1 VTVTVRRAQGPREI
15 ADAIALRSAV
25 FVEEQ
30 GVPVEE
36 DLDGRDDEALH
47 LVAVDGAGTVVGTC
61 RLLVDGPT
69 LKLGRMAV
77 AVPSRRQG
85 IGLRLLDLA
94 DDEAASTGAE
104 RIVLGAQVS
113 AVRLYEQAGYST
125 RSGVFLDAGIEH
137 VWMEKQRA

>member
-1 VTVTVRRAQGPREI
+1 MTVTVRCAQDPREI

-25 FVEEQ
+25 FVDEQ

-36 DLDGRDDEALH
+36 DVDGRDDEAVH
-47 LVAVDGAGTVVGTC
+47 LVAVDDAGAVVGTC
-61 RLLVDGPT
+61 RLLADGPT

-77 AVPSRRQG
+77 AAPARRQG

-94 DDEAASTGAE
+94 DAQAESSGAE

-113 AVRLYEQAGYST
+113 AVPLYEQAGYRT
-125 RSGVFLDAGIEH
+125 RSAVFLDAGIEH

>member
-1 VTVTVRRAQGPREI
+1 MTVTVRCAQGPREI
-15 ADAIALRSAV
+15 ADAMALRSAV

-30 GVPVEE
+30 GVPAHE
-36 DLDGRDDEALH
+36 DVDGRDDEALH
-47 LVAVDGAGTVVGTC
+47 LVAVDDAGTVVVTC

-77 AVPSRRQG
+77 AVTARRQG

-94 DDEAASTGAE
+94 DAEATSAGVE

-113 AVRLYEQAGYST
+113 AVPLYEQAGYTT
-125 RSGVFLDAGIEH
+125 RSDVFLDAGIEH

>member
-1 VTVTVRRAQGPREI
+1 MTVTVRRAQGPREI

-30 GVPVEE
+30 GVPAHE
-36 DLDGRDDEALH
+36 DVDGRDDEALH
-47 LVAVDGAGTVVGTC
+47 LVAVDDAGTVVGTC

-77 AVPSRRQG
+77 AVTARRQG

-94 DDEAASTGAE
+94 DAEATSAGVE

-113 AVRLYEQAGYST
+113 AVPLYEQAGYTT
-125 RSGVFLDAGIEH
+125 RSDVFLDAGIEH

>member
-1 VTVTVRRAQGPREI
+1 VTVTVRRAQGPEEI

-25 FVEEQ
+25 FVGEQ
-30 GVPVEE
+30 GVPPEE
-36 DLDGRDDEALH
+36 DVDGRDGEALH
-47 LVAVDGAGTVVGTC
+47 LVAVDEDGAVVGTC
-61 RLLVDGPT
+61 RLLLDGPT

-77 AVPSRRQG
+77 AASARRQG

-94 DDEAASTGAE
+94 DAQATSAGAR

-113 AVRLYEQAGYST
+113 AVPLYERAGYTT
-125 RSGVFLDAGIEH
+125 RSDVFLDAGIEH

>member
-1 VTVTVRRAQGPREI
+1 MTVTVRCAQGPGEV

-30 GVPVEE
+30 GVPADE
-36 DLDGRDDEALH
+36 DVDGRDGEALH
-47 LVAVDGAGTVVGTC
+47 LVAVDDAGTVVGTC

-77 AVPSRRQG
+77 AVTARRQG

-94 DDEAASTGAE
+94 DAEATSAGVE

-113 AVRLYEQAGYST
+113 AVPLYEQAGYTT
-125 RSGVFLDAGIEH
+125 RSDVFLDAGIEH

>member
-1 VTVTVRRAQGPREI
+1 MTVTVRCAQGPREI
-15 ADAIALRSAV
+15 ADAMALRSAV

-30 GVPVEE
+30 GVPAHE
-36 DLDGRDDEALH
+36 DVDGRDDEALH
-47 LVAVDGAGTVVGTC
+47 LVAVDDAGTVVGTC

-77 AVPSRRQG
+77 AVTARRQG

-94 DDEAASTGAE
+94 DAEATSAGVE

-113 AVRLYEQAGYST
+113 AVPLYEQAGYTT
-125 RSGVFLDAGIEH
+125 RSDVFLDAGIEH

>member
-1 VTVTVRRAQGPREI
+1 MTVIVRRAQGPHEI

-30 GVPVEE
+30 GVPVHE
-36 DLDGRDDEALH
+36 DVDGRDDEALH
-47 LVAVDGAGTVVGTC
+47 LVAVDDGGAVIGTC
-61 RLLVDGPT
+61 RLLADGPT

-77 AVPSRRQG
+77 AAPARRQG

-94 DDEAASTGAE
+94 DSEAASTGAE

-113 AVRLYEQAGYST
+113 AVPLYEQAGYST

>member
-1 VTVTVRRAQGPREI
+1 VTVTVRCAQGPREI
-15 ADAIALRSAV
+15 ADAMALRSAV

-30 GVPVEE
+30 GVPAHE
-36 DLDGRDDEALH
+36 DVDGRDDEALH
-47 LVAVDGAGTVVGTC
+47 LVAVDDAGTVVGTC

-77 AVPSRRQG
+77 AVTARRQG

-94 DDEAASTGAE
+94 DAEATSAGVE

-113 AVRLYEQAGYST
+113 AVPLYEQAGYTT
-125 RSGVFLDAGIEH
+125 RSDVFLDAGIEH

>member
-1 VTVTVRRAQGPREI
+1 MTVTVRRAQDPLEI
-15 ADAIALRSAV
+15 AEAIALRSAV

-30 GVPVEE
+30 GVPAHE
-36 DLDGRDDEALH
+36 DVDGRDDEALH
-47 LVAVDGAGTVVGTC
+47 LVAVDEAGTVVGTC

-77 AVPSRRQG
+77 AAPARRRG

-94 DDEAASTGAE
+94 DAQASDAGVE
-104 RIVLGAQVS
+104 RIVLGAQVT
-113 AVRLYEQAGYST
+113 AVPLYEQAGYRT
-125 RSGVFLDAGIEH
+125 RSDVFLDAGIEH

>member
-1 VTVTVRRAQGPREI
+1 MTVTVRRAQDPEEI

-25 FVEEQ
+25 FVDEQ
-30 GVPVEE
+30 GVPPEE
-36 DLDGRDDEALH
+36 DVDGRDGEALH
-47 LVAVDGAGTVVGTC
+47 LVAVDADGTVVGTC

-77 AVPSRRQG
+77 APQARRQG

-94 DDEAASTGAE
+94 DAQATSAGVE

-113 AVRLYEQAGYST
+113 AVPLYERAGYTT
-125 RSGVFLDAGIEH
+125 RSDVFLDAGIEH

>member
-1 VTVTVRRAQGPREI
+1 MTVTVRRVQDPREI
-15 ADAIALRSAV
+15 AEAIALRSAV

-30 GVPVEE
+30 GVPVDE
-36 DLDGRDDEALH
+36 DVDGRDDEALH
-47 LVAVDGAGTVVGTC
+47 LVAVDADGAVVGTC
-61 RLLVDGPT
+61 RLLIDGPT

-77 AVPSRRQG
+77 AAPARRQG
-85 IGLRLLDLA
+85 IGLRLLELTDA
-94 DDEAASTGAE
+94 QAASAGVE

-113 AVRLYEQAGYST
+113 AVPLYEQAGYRT

>member
-1 VTVTVRRAQGPREI
+1 MTVTVRRAQGPREI

-30 GVPVEE
+30 GVPVAE

>member
-1 VTVTVRRAQGPREI
+1 MTVTVRCAQGPGEV
-15 ADAIALRSAV
+15 ADAIALRNAV

-30 GVPVEE
+30 GVPADE
-36 DLDGRDDEALH
+36 DVDGRDDEALH
-47 LVAVDGAGTVVGTC
+47 LVAVDDAGTVVGTC

-77 AVPSRRQG
+77 ATPRGARASGCGCSTSPTRR
-85 IGLRLLDLA
+85 RR
-94 DDEAASTGAE
+94 AAGVE

-113 AVRLYEQAGYST
+113 AVPLYEQAGYST
-125 RSGVFLDAGIEH
+125 RSDVFLDAGIEH

>member
-1 VTVTVRRAQGPREI
+1 MTVTVRCAQGPGEV

-30 GVPVEE
+30 GVPVHE
-36 DLDGRDDEALH
+36 DVDGRDDEALH
-47 LVAVDGAGTVVGTC
+47 LVAVDEAGTVVGTC

-77 AVPSRRQG
+77 APAARRQG

-94 DDEAASTGAE
+94 DAQATTAGVE

-113 AVRLYEQAGYST
+113 AVPLYEQAGYTT
-125 RSGVFLDAGIEH
+125 RSDVFLDAGIEH

>member
-1 VTVTVRRAQGPREI
+1 VTVTVRCAQDPREI

-36 DLDGRDDEALH
+36 DVDGRDDEALH
-47 LVAVDGAGTVVGTC
+47 LVAVDDAGSVVGTC

-77 AVPSRRQG
+77 AAPARRQG

-94 DDEAASTGAE
+94 DAEAASAGSE

-113 AVRLYEQAGYST
+113 AVPLYEQAGYSV

>member
-1 VTVTVRRAQGPREI
+1 MTVTVRCAQGPREI
-15 ADAIALRSAV
+15 ADAMALRSAV

-30 GVPVEE
+30 GVPAHE
-36 DLDGRDDEALH
+36 DVDGRDDEALH
-47 LVAVDGAGTVVGTC
+47 LVAVDDAGTVVGTC

-77 AVPSRRQG
+77 AVTARRQG
-85 IGLRLLDLA
+85 SGLRLLDLA
-94 DDEAASTGAE
+94 DAEATSAGVE

-113 AVRLYEQAGYST
+113 AVPLYEQAGYTT
-125 RSGVFLDAGIEH
+125 RSDVFLDAGIEH